1 MKLLEKMPKVPK
13 LPKMPKVNVFNLFYK
28 KKKARYAIILICW
41 LLIFHAENTR
51 RL

>member
-13 LPKMPKVNVFNLFYK
+13 LPKVNVFYLFYK